1 MLAQQAGVGSL
12 MVKSDIESAFRLLS
26 AWPQMQSLLGLLV
39 FAAHIM
45 PMGRVVPSLLEFFPI
60 VVSVEVWGA
69 HLSNKRVCFCQT
81 ILVWFNAFHI

>member
-1 MLAQQAGVGSL
+1 

-26 AWPQMQSLLGLLV
+26 ALPQMHSLLGLLV

-45 PMGRVVPSLLEFFPI
+45 PMGRDFPLLLEFFPI